1 MKRWLFFV
9 IGLAAAWYWWPHG
22 QITRVTGVTA
32 AGAPLQTTVEGEAPR
47 LVKAGYQIQALAR
60 FQLEARVLGV
70 ERYRFDRGAELS
82 PIDLALGWGRMSDTA
97 VLDRITISQSGRS
110 YYWRTPQFPI
120 PRREIEAS
128 SANMHLVPANEAVA
142 RQLSGVRRGHVVRL
156 GGYLIEA
163 RGADGWR
170 WRSSL
175 TRTDTG
181 NGACE
186 LIWVERLE
194 VR

>member
-1 MKRWLFFV
+1 MKRWLFFILV
-9 IGLAAAWYWWPHG
+9 LAAAWYGWPHG
-22 QITRVTGVTA
+22 QIAREPGALVS
-32 AGAPLQTTVEGEAPR
+32 GAPLQTAVDGTAPT

-60 FQLEARVLGV
+60 FELEARVLGV
-70 ERYRFDRGAELS
+70 ERYRFDRGADLS
-82 PIDLALGWGRMSDTA
+82 PVDLALGWGRMSDSD
-97 VLDRITISQSGRS
+97 VLDRITISQGGRA
-110 YYWRTPQFPI
+110 YFWRTPQYPI
-120 PRREIEAS
+120 PRQEIETS

-142 RQLSGVRRGHVVRL
+142 RQLADVRRGHVVRL

-163 RGADGWR
+163 RAADGWR

-194 VR
+194 LR

>member
-9 IGLAAAWYWWPHG
+9 VVLAGAWYWWPYG
-22 QITRVTGVTA
+22 PIQRPPGSVA
-32 AGAPLQTTVEGEAPR
+32 AAAPR
-47 LVKAGYQIQALAR
+47 QTAPEEPPPRLSKPGYEIQALAR
-60 FQLEARVLGV
+60 IELEARVLGV
-70 ERYRFDRGAELS
+70 EHYRFDRGADLS
-82 PIDLALGWGRMSDTA
+82 PVDLALGWGRMSDSA
-97 VLDRITISQSGRS
+97 VLDRITISQSGRF
-110 YYWRTPQFPI
+110 YHWRTVQYPI
-120 PRREIEAS
+120 PRQEIETS
-128 SANMHLVPANEAVA
+128 SANMHMVPANEAVA

-186 LIWVERLE
+186 LIWLERLE
-194 VR
+194 LH

>member
-1 MKRWLFFV
+1 MKRWLLFIIV
-9 IGLAAAWYWWPHG
+9 LAAALYWWPHG
-22 QITRVTGVTA
+22 QITRVAGVMA
-32 AGAPLQTTVEGEAPR
+32 AGAPLQTAVEGEAPR
-47 LVKAGYQIQALAR
+47 FIKAGYQIQALAR
-60 FQLEARVLGV
+60 FELEARVLGV
-70 ERYRFDRGAELS
+70 EHYRFDRGADLA
-82 PIDLALGWGRMSDTA
+82 PVDLALGWGRMSDTA
-97 VLDRITISQSGRS
+97 VLDRITISQGGRF
-110 YYWRTPQFPI
+110 YHWRAPQFPI
-120 PRREIEAS
+120 PRQEIETS

-142 RQLSGVRRGHVVRL
+142 RQLEDVRRGHVVRV

-194 VR
+194 LR